1 MPKER
6 GIAMSECK
14 GRIYDVINRIPRV
27 NNEEASEVQM
37 VLREASEEFPD
48 ISKYY
53 VESKGGSFRYEQF
66 VYDVQKWQKKW
77 LGSTKR

>member
-1 MPKER
+1 MAE
-6 GIAMSECK
+6 SK
-14 GRIYDVINRIPRV
+14 GKVYDVINRIPRV
-27 NNEEASEVQM
+27 NSEEASEILAILQ
-37 VLREASEEFPD
+37 EATKEFPD

-53 VESKGGSFRYEQF
+53 VESKFSSGSGGFRYEQY